1 MHHTGIFIVSA
12 LFVII
17 YKNNIKINMLK
28 SKVEFNSKVKFKNLE
43 KREE

>member
-28 SKVEFNSKVKFKNLE
+28 SKVEFNPKVKFKNLE